1 MDPAAKGGSV
11 DLKDPLLTRY
21 QEAPKSERFAAWSEA
36 LGGWGS
42 YSGDGNAARLEHSLG
57 GVLFG
62 LDGAM
67 GDNWRVGVA
76 GGYSRTSFDVDA
88 RKSSGSANSYHLMA
102 YAGTQLDAIGLRFG
116 VGHSWHDVKT
126 DRSVAFGGFADKLSA
141 SYDASTTYAFG
152 EVGYAM
158 VMDRVTFEPFA
169 NVAFVHL
176 DTDGFTESGG
186 PAALTSNGET
196 RNIPYTTLGL
206 RAGTDMLLGGTTLR
220 LDGMVGWQ
228 HAYNNVVPGESFAL
242 KGSDLFNVS
251 GVPIARDAFLLEAGT
266 SWRPADNVT
275 LGLTY
280 SGQFASGSRDHGFKG
295 TLSVKF

>member
-1 MDPAAKGGSV
+1 MTAGTRNRHQYRAAARSVHTAVAASVVDPIAGMAGPAA
-11 DLKDPLLTRY
+11 LI
-21 QEAPKSERFAAWSEA
+21 
-36 LGGWGS
+36 
-42 YSGDGNAARLEHSLG
+42 SLG
-57 GVLFG
+57 MALRKYGISGNIGISACMSVLKLVLLPASVWAASRILGLTPEWTAAMVLTSAVPTGVNAWLI
-62 LDGAM
+62 
-67 GDNWRVGVA
+67 
-76 GGYSRTSFDVDA
+76 
-88 RKSSGSANSYHLMA
+88 AN
-102 YAGTQLDAIGLRFG
+102 RFG

-251 GVPIARDAFLLEAGT
+251 GMPIARDAFLLEAGT